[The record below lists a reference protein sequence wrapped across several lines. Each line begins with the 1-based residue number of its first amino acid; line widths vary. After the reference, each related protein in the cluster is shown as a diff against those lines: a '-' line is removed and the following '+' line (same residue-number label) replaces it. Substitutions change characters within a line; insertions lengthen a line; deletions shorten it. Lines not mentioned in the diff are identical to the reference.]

1 LQPIVIGFD
10 MNEIAGAFRQ
20 VGEDARA
27 REIDEM
33 GEQHSAAFQAV
44 PAASTTQG
52 EEIDGL
58 EFIRR
63 IKDGRIPPPGM
74 AVLLGFDIAEAER
87 GRVVFAATPTS
98 AHYNPA
104 GVVHG
109 GFAATILD
117 TCMTCAV
124 QSTLKAGLGC
134 TTLDLHVHYTRGA
147 NDKTGLLRA
156 EGKVV
161 HAGRQ
166 FATAEGRL
174 TDPQGRIIAHATT
187 SCLIFPLRP

>member
-1 LQPIVIGFD
+1 MSEPLSMSLQ
-10 MNEIAGAFRQ
+10 
-20 VGEDARA
+20 
-27 REIDEM
+27 
-33 GEQHSAAFQAV
+33 AA
-44 PAASTTQG
+44 PAASAPPR
-52 EEIDGL
+52 EAIDGL
-58 EFIRR
+58 EFLNR

-74 AVLLGFDIAEAER
+74 AVLMGLDVVEIER
-87 GRVVFAATPTS
+87 GRVVFAATPTA

-104 GVVHG
+104 GAVHG

-124 QSTLKAGLGC
+124 QSTLIAGLSC
-134 TTLDLHVHYTRGA
+134 TTLDLHIHYTRGA
-147 NDKTGLLRA
+147 NQDTGLLRA

-174 TDPQGRIIAHATT
+174 TDPQGRLIAHATT
-187 SCLIFPLRP
+187 SCLIFPLRA

>member
-1 LQPIVIGFD
+1 MV
-10 MNEIAGAFRQ
+10 
-20 VGEDARA
+20 
-27 REIDEM
+27 
-33 GEQHSAAFQAV
+33 EQHSLAGEAI
-44 PAASTTQG
+44 PAPLKMAS

-58 EFIRR
+58 EFLNRIR
-63 IKDGRIPPPGM
+63 DGRIPRPGM
-74 AVLLGFDIAEAER
+74 AVLLDFDMLEIER
-87 GRVVFAATPTS
+87 GRVVFAATPTA
-98 AHYNPA
+98 AHSNPA
-104 GVVHG
+104 GALHG

-124 QSTLKAGLGC
+124 QSTLKAGLAC

-156 EGKVV
+156 EGKVI

-174 TDPQGRIIAHATT
+174 TDPQGRLIAHATT
-187 SCLIFPLRP
+187 SCLIFPVRA

>member
-1 LQPIVIGFD
+1 VIGFD
-10 MNEIAGAFRQ
+10 VNEIRGHASPACEGRQ
-20 VGEDARA
+20 HG
-27 REIDEM
+27 EIDEM
-33 GEQHSAAFQAV
+33 GEQRSAAVETV
-44 PAASTTQG
+44 PAALETAS

-58 EFIRR
+58 EFLNR
-63 IKDGRIPPPGM
+63 IKDGLIPQPGM
-74 AVLLGFDIAEAER
+74 AVLLGFDVLEIER
-87 GRVVFAATPTS
+87 GRVVFAATPTA
-98 AHYNPA
+98 AHSNPA
-104 GVVHG
+104 GAVHG

-134 TTLDLHVHYTRGA
+134 TTLDLHVHFTRGA

-156 EGKVV
+156 EGKIV

-174 TDPQGRIIAHATT
+174 TDPVGRLIAHATT
-187 SCLIFPLRP
+187 SCLIFPLRA